1 MHAMA
6 RNEKKKKG
14 GRSPPFCSAQTPLL
28 IQVGADGDV
37 ATALLPL
44 AGNVV
49 VLRAFLRR
57 ALSRLVGDF
66 RHVTVVTGELDAVVW
81 HHLRGG
87 DFVHFLDFGTVRQ
100 SDGVTPAFR

>member
-14 GRSPPFCSAQTPLL
+14 GRSPPFCSAQLPLF

-37 ATALLPL
+37 AAALLPL
-44 AGNVV
+44 TSNVI

-57 ALSRLVGDF
+57 ALD
-66 RHVTVVTGELDAVVW
+66 
-81 HHLRGG
+81 
-87 DFVHFLDFGTVRQ
+87 
-100 SDGVTPAFR
+100 